1 MGISPSI
8 NLTKHR
14 IVTIAI
20 RPRLSDATATTAFA
34 AATSALINITPLK
47 IQNPIEIHQENQ
59 PELFS
64 LSIIKSN
71 NYNFI
76 TF

>member
-34 AATSALINITPLK
+34 AATSALIKSPL
-47 IQNPIEIHQENQ
+47 
-59 PELFS
+59 
-64 LSIIKSN
+64 
-71 NYNFI
+71 
-76 TF
+76 